1 MSEDNETPCRQLMH
15 SFGDEEQMLLDH
27 LGEDSDLGATK
38 DESGS
43 IILSEGWEEMTQ
55 KAKSRLLVK
64 VSQN

>member
-1 MSEDNETPCRQLMH
+1 MH
-15 SFGDEEQMLLDH
+15 SFGDEDQTLLDH